1 MTTIRFA
8 LAAGMLAVSVPALA
22 ADPAPAAAPAAPA
35 AKYSTAA
42 TDIGTLI
49 DNPATKAV
57 LDRNLPGF
65 SDNPQLAMARAMT
78 MRQIQQFAPDALTDE
93 KLAKVDA
100 ELAEL
105 KD

>member
-1 MTTIRFA
+1 MTMIRFA
-8 LAAGMLAVSVPALA
+8 VAAGMLAISVPALA
-22 ADPAPAAAPAAPA
+22 AEPVPAAPAAAPAV
-35 AKYSTAA
+35 KYSTA
-42 TDIGTLI
+42 TSDIGTLV

-57 LDRNLPGF
+57 LDKNLPGF
-65 SDNPQLAMARAMT
+65 ADNPQISMVRSMT

-100 ELAEL
+100 ELAAL

>member
-1 MTTIRFA
+1 MTMLRIA

-22 ADPAPAAAPAAPA
+22 ADPAPAAPPAAPA
-35 AKYSTAA
+35 AKYSTTA
-42 TDIGTLI
+42 TDIGTLV

-57 LDRNLPGF
+57 LDKNLPGF
-65 SDNPQLAMARAMT
+65 SDNPQLAMARSMT

-93 KLAKVDA
+93 KLAKVDT
-100 ELAEL
+100 ELAAL